1 MLQSHHLP
9 DGVSALNPE
18 PLHKLGFEAVDVK
31 NEKTNESNHCDT
43 LKIFFFFYIK
53 IQVSVILKKN

>member
-31 NEKTNESNHCDT
+31 NEKTNESNYCDT
-43 LKIFFFFYIK
+43 F
-53 IQVSVILKKN
+53 KKNFFPFISKYKCP